1 MGTQPVCSPDGG
13 VCLQALQTSS
23 NTIVMTLVS
32 STAGWAGFGVGAAMA
47 NAAIYVGW
55 RDSAGIVT
63 SNRLGSGHSLPAVGN
78 QLQALAAEPRAQ
90 PPTAAGIAFSVEL
103 KRDLIVGS
111 RSFLWA
117 RSSIKP
123 ATPSSPS
130 STFTQHSDFGV
141 FSIDLNAKSA
151 VALPKGFSYNTI
163 VILHGALMFVA
174 WNVAPLL
181 GIAASRYLK
190 DYFDGKELIVHGV
203 VIGVFGVLGA
213 IASFILIL
221 LYKPA
226 PLLSISAHSI
236 LGLILLGLLLVE
248 AGLGFVCHW
257 HYNEYR
263 PSHRWYNRTHA
274 ILGASIVVVASV
286 NILLGLILFEQL
298 GFTSTVYVPV
308 IYAGI
313 AALAAVA
320 FILLE
325 WRHTRA
331 WRAKRRQFV

>member
-1 MGTQPVCSPDGG
+1 
-13 VCLQALQTSS
+13 
-23 NTIVMTLVS
+23 
-32 STAGWAGFGVGAAMA
+32 MA

-141 FSIDLNAKSA
+141 FSIDLSALGAPGSTPTPTKTTSRAAGVVRTASSTPTPTGAVGSSNAKSA